1 MEAPAAET
9 EITERVSSPPHKE
22 PASPEISAAVEQ
34 VEPPAIEHQ
43 PEPGS
48 EIAELGT
55 ASPEISSI
63 EDPSKVVTAKARW
76 VAENVALTAE
86 EAALELEQEMK
97 QAQPE
102 TASAA
107 NEINIPNTEIG
118 SAEPEATIPSVSQ
131 EVAPEPGERNGATFA
146 AAASASSSAV
156 TVQQQNP
163 VPEEDSGAS
172 HSEAAAAWQNWQHI
186 RDSVMTPQGANAIA
200 ESVAAAA
207 RSVVAVNAGSVPA
220 DAPASD
226 SKPESD
232 VASVDSEALASI
244 VDSVL
249 AELKPKLMQ
258 EIAKKLKR

>member
-1 MEAPAAET
+1 
-9 EITERVSSPPHKE
+9 V
-22 PASPEISAAVEQ
+22 
-34 VEPPAIEHQ
+34 
-43 PEPGS
+43 S

-55 ASPEISSI
+55 ASPEISCV
-63 EDPSKVVTAKARW
+63 ENPSQVIPVKARW

-118 SAEPEATIPSVSQ
+118 SAEPEANIPSVSQ
-131 EVAPEPGERNGATFA
+131 QVAPEPEERNGATFA

-156 TVQQQNP
+156 TVHQQNP
-163 VPEEDSGAS
+163 LPEEDSEAS
-172 HSEAAAAWQNWQHI
+172 HSEAAAAWQNWQQI
-186 RDSVMTPQGANAIA
+186 RDSVMTPQSASAIA
-200 ESVAAAA
+200 ESVAEAAKA
-207 RSVVAVNAGSVPA
+207 VVPVNAPSVPA
-220 DAPASD
+220 DALASD

-232 VASVDSEALASI
+232 AASVDREALASI

-258 EIAKKLKR
+258 EIAKKLKK

>member
-1 MEAPAAET
+1 M
-9 EITERVSSPPHKE
+9 
-22 PASPEISAAVEQ
+22 SAAVEQ
-34 VEPPAIEHQ
+34 VESPAIEHQ
-43 PEPGS
+43 PEPGP

-97 QAQPE
+97 QAQIGM
-102 TASAA
+102 ASV
-107 NEINIPNTEIG
+107 TS
-118 SAEPEATIPSVSQ
+118 SAELPDAEVSAPEPEAVIPAIPQ
-131 EVAPEPGERNGATFA
+131 EITPEPEERNGATFA

-200 ESVAAAA
+200 ESVAEAA